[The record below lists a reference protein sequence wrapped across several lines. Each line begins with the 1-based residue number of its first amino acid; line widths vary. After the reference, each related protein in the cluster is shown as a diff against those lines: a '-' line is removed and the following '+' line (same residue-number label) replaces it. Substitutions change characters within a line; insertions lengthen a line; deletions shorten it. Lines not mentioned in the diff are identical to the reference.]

1 MNGPDERRT
10 VDRARTFRTFLALL
24 GRDGHVARRNFP
36 QLLVQNLL
44 QPMMFVFI
52 FGRVMT
58 DAGFLPDQYKS
69 LLLPG
74 IMALSMMISGIQA
87 VALPL
92 IAEFQYTR
100 EIEDRLLAP
109 IRIEWVAIEKVM
121 AGMIQATLA
130 GLVVIPVAWLL
141 MGSGVDLR
149 LQEVVLF
156 GAVALLV
163 AGFAG
168 ATGLTLGCTVSQ
180 TQIGLMFTLVVA
192 PLIFF
197 GCVYYP
203 WSALAEFP
211 ILQKLVLANP
221 LVYASEGLRG
231 VLTPQFPHLSMLAI
245 VGALLAFDVALL
257 VLGLNRFRKKAVS

>member
-1 MNGPDERRT
+1 
-10 VDRARTFRTFLALL
+10 
-24 GRDGHVARRNFP
+24 VARRNFP

-44 QPMMFVFI
+44 QPMMFVFV

-58 DAGFLPDQYKS
+58 QSGFLPVEYKS

-109 IRIEWVAIEKVM
+109 REIEDRLLAPIRIEWVAIEKVA
-121 AGMIQATLA
+121 AGMIQALAA

-141 MGSGVDLR
+141 MGSGVELR
-149 LQEVVLF
+149 LDQVWLF
-156 GAVALLV
+156 ALIALLV
-163 AGFAG
+163 AGFA
-168 ATGLTLGCTVSQ
+168 AVTGLTLGSTVNQ
-180 TQIGLMFTLVVA
+180 TQIGLMFTVVVA

-211 ILQKLVLANP
+211 ILQKFVLLNP

-231 VLTPQFPHLSMLAI
+231 VLTPQFPHMSLAAVI
-245 VGALLAFDVALL
+245 GALLVFDLALL
-257 VLGLNRFRKKAVS
+257 FLGLKQFRSKAVS

>member
-1 MNGPDERRT
+1 VSDTRRLSH
-10 VDRARTFRTFLALL
+10 RGRRFRTFLALL
-24 GRDGHVARRNFP
+24 RRDGRVARRNFP

-44 QPMMFVFI
+44 QPMMFVFV

-58 DAGFLPDQYKS
+58 QSGFLPVEYKS

-109 IRIEWVAIEKVM
+109 IRIEWVAIEKVA
-121 AGMIQATLA
+121 AGMIQALAA

-149 LQEVVLF
+149 LEEAGLF
-156 GAVALLV
+156 ALIALLV

-168 ATGLTLGCTVSQ
+168 ATGLTLGCMVNQ
-180 TQIGLMFTLVVA
+180 TQIGLMFTIVVA

-197 GCVYYP
+197 GCVYFP

-211 ILQKLVLANP
+211 VLQKFVLLNP

-231 VLTPQFPHLSMLAI
+231 VLTPQFPHMSLAVVI
-245 VGALLAFDVALL
+245 GALLVFDVALL
-257 VLGLNRFRKKAVS
+257 FLGLNRFRAKAVS